1 MLLPDPEGQ
10 EDTTKTRV
18 TSDSEE
24 LWMGYVM
31 SCR

>member
-10 EDTTKTRV
+10 EDTTKTRA